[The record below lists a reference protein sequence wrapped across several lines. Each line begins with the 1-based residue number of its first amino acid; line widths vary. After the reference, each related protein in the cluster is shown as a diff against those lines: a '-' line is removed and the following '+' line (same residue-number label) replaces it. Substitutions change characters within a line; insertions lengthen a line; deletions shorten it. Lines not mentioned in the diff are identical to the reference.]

1 MRPECDDCRT
11 DDACVLAH
19 TKHTMAS
26 TSVERPLD
34 LIRLS
39 LDERIVVK
47 CKGERS
53 LRGKLHAFDEHLNMV
68 LGDVEEVHTV
78 VEADP
83 ATGVPA
89 LKVSAAAAAAA
100 TADGACARADGGGG
114 LAHPRARSHIR
125 PPTLSPRRAR
135 RSTSATWTCCLFA
148 ATSSF
153 SSARRCALR
162 DGAPARAAVPA
173 LARPRAAHGPPR
185 TRSGRQPLLHE
196 SPPDGSRCARVAA
209 APRRR
214 LAHRHAM
221 HHSCGLGNQS
231 TTTATC
237 RTGPAAPLLGG
248 VSVVAALRLGNHAP
262 HGSVVPR
269 IRGGI
274 RACSS
279 ELMTTAMAPG
289 AGAHMC
295 ITSDLGRPRF

>member
-1 MRPECDDCRT
+1 MRV
-11 DDACVLAH
+11 VLQVDSH

-100 TADGACARADGGGG
+100 TADGACVRADGGGG
-114 LAHPRARSHIR
+114 LAARHPRARSHIR

-148 ATSSF
+148 ATSSS

-173 LARPRAAHGPPR
+173 LARPRARAKGRAHAPA
-185 TRSGRQPLLHE
+185 PLLHE
-196 SPPDGSRCARVAA
+196 SPPPTALVAREWRPHRAGGWLTGTPCITAA
-209 APRRR
+209 ASATSRRPRRR
-214 LAHRHAM
+214 
-221 HHSCGLGNQS
+221 
-231 TTTATC
+231 
-237 RTGPAAPLLGG
+237 AAP
-248 VSVVAALRLGNHAP
+248 AQRLH
-262 HGSVVPR
+262 
-269 IRGGI
+269 
-274 RACSS
+274 C
-279 ELMTTAMAPG
+279 
-289 AGAHMC
+289 
-295 ITSDLGRPRF
+295 